1 MCTHHNC
8 SPKAKNCNASGVM
21 SDMEYN
27 IYCDFHSFITSSNS
41 GLDIDAIV
49 YLQTTPEV
57 CMSRLKMRNREEEEG
72 AERGMPHTSAHL
84 WQKKYH
90 LGSARHIFFPAILQT
105 IHSLL
110 CFFVSSRSTL
120 TSIPFSAHDMRHTC
134 GTKVCR

>member
-1 MCTHHNC
+1 
-8 SPKAKNCNASGVM
+8 M

-90 LGSARHIFFPAILQT
+90 LGSACPPKKSGF
-105 IHSLL
+105 L
-110 CFFVSSRSTL
+110 CFFVCSRSTL
-120 TSIPFSAHDMRHTC
+120 TSIPFSTHDMRHTC